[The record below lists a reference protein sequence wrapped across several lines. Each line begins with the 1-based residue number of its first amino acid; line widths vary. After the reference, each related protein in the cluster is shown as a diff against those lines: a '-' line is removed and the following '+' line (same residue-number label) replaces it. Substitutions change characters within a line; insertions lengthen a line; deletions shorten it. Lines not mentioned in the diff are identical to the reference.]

1 MTRKPSPA
9 ASKKRESEQRKE
21 RELFS
26 WHSPFRR
33 RCALGANVRF
43 NSSMLVCISA
53 KSFGLF
59 ARSSEHNSS
68 EPLQQAI
75 ITSDTRPKKEEQRRF
90 EILAGHWDV
99 PVTDVDLEK

>member
-1 MTRKPSPA
+1 MNQNN
-9 ASKKRESEQRKE
+9 ERKE
-21 RELFS
+21 SCFHGILLS
-26 WHSPFRR
+26 G
-33 RCALGANVRF
+33 AAALLGANVRF

-75 ITSDTRPKKEEQRRF
+75 ITFDRRPKKEEQRRF

>member
-1 MTRKPSPA
+1 MTRKPSTA

-21 RELFS
+21 RELVS
-26 WHSPFRR
+26 WLSPFRR

-75 ITSDTRPKKEEQRRF
+75 ITFDRRTKKNEQRRF
-90 EILAGHWDV
+90 DIMERHADV
-99 PVTDVDLEK
+99 PVTDG

>member
-1 MTRKPSPA
+1 VNQNN
-9 ASKKRESEQRKE
+9 ERKE
-21 RELFS
+21 SCFHGTLLS
-26 WHSPFRR
+26 GT
-33 RCALGANVRF
+33 AALLGANVRF

-59 ARSSEHNSS
+59 ARSSEHNSP

-75 ITSDTRPKKEEQRRF
+75 ITFDTRPKKEEQRRL